1 MTGSAVRVDGTQG
14 ITPIWPVATAVN
26 AEGAL
31 TFHGRTAESLLDEFG
46 SPLYLI
52 DTDEVSARARYF
64 VRAAAD
70 AFTNSTTHV
79 SFAGKAF
86 LSKEVVRLVTDAG
99 MLVDTCSMG
108 EMRIA
113 LAAGVPGRRL
123 VLHGNNKSDA
133 EIELAIE
140 QGFAKIVVDEPDE
153 PSRIA
158 AIARRLGKRARVMLR
173 VTAGIHAGGHEY
185 ISTAHEDQKFGV
197 PLLPAGADAAA
208 LSVLD
213 ELTADPAG
221 VTPAVTNAHIA
232 ERDGD
237 AGDGNA
243 KPERELHYDMKYP
256 YDLSHEEIPEKDKAL
271 AAAMETVADGPAL
284 AVLKD
289 ILTRSDELELVGIH
303 SHIGSNIHDADA
315 FIQAAKR
322 MMLLR
327 KTFYATDAYTLPEVD
342 LGGGYSVA
350 YTDGEDSMDI
360 DVELGRLAD
369 AVSTVNRALGMPA
382 PVISFEP
389 GRWTV
394 APTGVTLYRV
404 GTVKPVQLNGEAK
417 DKGGNPVTE
426 RVYVSVDGGMS
437 DNIRPALYGSDY
449 TARIAN
455 RKGSD
460 ETKLCRVV
468 GMHCESG
475 DIVVNEVRLPA
486 DIRRGD
492 ILAVPVTGAYGRT
505 MASNYNQAL
514 IPAVVGVGEAGAH
527 VMIRRQTIDDLL
539 SWDVSK

>member
-1 MTGSAVRVDGTQG
+1 MTEPKALKVGILGATGAVGEQMMIVLAERNF
-14 ITPIWPVATAVN
+14 PVA
-26 AEGAL
+26 EL
-31 TFHGRTAESLLDEFG
+31 RLFG
-46 SPLYLI
+46 SSRSAGSKLAFKGKEYEVEEASLERMKGLDLLLGAADNDVAKKFLPDAAKLGVL
-52 DTDEVSARARYF
+52 DDLTDVTPAGSNARLGEN
-64 VRAAAD
+64 AAD
-70 AFTNSTTHV
+70 A
-79 SFAGKAF
+79 A
-86 LSKEVVRLVTDAG
+86 DQ
-99 MLVDTCSMG
+99 
-108 EMRIA
+108 
-113 LAAGVPGRRL
+113 AA
-123 VLHGNNKSDA
+123 
-133 EIELAIE
+133 
-140 QGFAKIVVDEPDE
+140 
-153 PSRIA
+153 
-158 AIARRLGKRARVMLR
+158 
-173 VTAGIHAGGHEY
+173 HAGH
-185 ISTAHEDQKFGV
+185 
-197 PLLPAGADAAA
+197 
-208 LSVLD
+208 
-213 ELTADPAG
+213 
-221 VTPAVTNAHIA
+221 A
-232 ERDGD
+232 ER
-237 AGDGNA
+237 
-243 KPERELHYDMKYP
+243 KLQYDIKYP
-256 YDLSHEEIPEKDKAL
+256 YDLSHEKVSEGDRRL
-271 AAAMETVADGPAL
+271 AEAMTMVADGPAL

-289 ILTRSDELELVGIH
+289 IYRRQDVLELVGVH

-539 SWDVSK
+539 SWDVSE

>member
-1 MTGSAVRVDGTQG
+1 MSVSPIWPAGSAVND
-14 ITPIWPVATAVN
+14 
-26 AEGAL
+26 EGEI
-31 TFHGRTAESLLDEFG
+31 TFHGRTAASLLDEFG
-46 SPLYLI
+46 SPLYVI
-52 DTDEVSARARYF
+52 DTDDVRARATKF
-64 VRAAAD
+64 VHAASH
-70 AFTNSTTHV
+70 AFNNTVTHV
-79 SFAGKAF
+79 SFAGKAL
-86 LSKEVVRLVTDAG
+86 LSKEICRIVTESG
-99 MLVDTCSMG
+99 MLIDTCSMG

-113 LAAGVPGRRL
+113 LAAGVPG
-123 VLHGNNKSDA
+123 
-133 EIELAIE
+133 
-140 QGFAKIVVDEPDE
+140 
-153 PSRIA
+153 
-158 AIARRLGKRARVMLR
+158 ARVMLR
-173 VTAGIHAGGHEY
+173 VTSGIHAGGHEFV
-185 ISTAHEDQKFGV
+185 STAHEDQKFGV
-197 PLLPAGADAAA
+197 ALLPAGADTAK
-208 LSVLD
+208 LGVLD
-213 ELTADPAG
+213 DLTD
-221 VTPAVTNAHIA
+221 VTPAGSNARLGENAADAADQAAHAGHA
-232 ERDGD
+232 ER
-237 AGDGNA
+237 
-243 KPERELHYDMKYP
+243 KLQYDIKYP
-256 YDLSHEEIPEKDKAL
+256 YDLSHEKVSEGDRKL
-271 AAAMETVADGPAL
+271 ADAMTMVADGPAL

-289 ILTRSDELELVGIH
+289 IYRRQDVLELVGVH

-539 SWDVSK
+539 SWDVSE

>member
-1 MTGSAVRVDGTQG
+1 
-14 ITPIWPVATAVN
+14 
-26 AEGAL
+26 
-31 TFHGRTAESLLDEFG
+31 
-46 SPLYLI
+46 
-52 DTDEVSARARYF
+52 
-64 VRAAAD
+64 
-70 AFTNSTTHV
+70 
-79 SFAGKAF
+79 
-86 LSKEVVRLVTDAG
+86 
-99 MLVDTCSMG
+99 MG

-153 PSRIA
+153 PARIA

-237 AGDGNA
+237 AGDGTA
-243 KPERELHYDMKYP
+243 KPERELHYDVKYP

-350 YTDGEDSMDI
+350 YTDGEDSMDVR
-360 DVELGRLAD
+360 VELRRLAE
-369 AVSTVNRALGMPA
+369 AVGAINRALGVPA
-382 PVISFEP
+382 PAISFEP
-389 GRWTV
+389 GRWIV
-394 APTGVTLYRV
+394 APAGVTLYRV
-404 GTVKPVQLNGEAK
+404 GTIKPVHLSDAK
-417 DKGGNPVTE
+417 DKTGNPIDE

-437 DNIRPALYGSDY
+437 DNIRPALYGADY
-449 TARIAN
+449 TVRLAN
-455 RKGSD
+455 RRGSD
-460 ETKLCRVV
+460 ESMLVRVV

-475 DIVVNEVRLPA
+475 DIIVHEDRLPA
-486 DIRRGD
+486 DLRRGD

-514 IPAVVGVGEAGAH
+514 IPAVVAVSEAGAH

-539 SWDVSK
+539 DLDQG

>member
-1 MTGSAVRVDGTQG
+1 MPV
-14 ITPIWPVATAVN
+14 TPIWPAGSAVN
-26 AEGAL
+26 DEGGI
-31 TFHGRTAESLLDEFG
+31 TFHGHTAESLLDEFG
-46 SPLYLI
+46 SPLYVI
-52 DTDEVSARARYF
+52 DTDDVRARAAKF
-64 VRAAAD
+64 VHSAAN
-70 AFTNSTTHV
+70 AFNNTVTHV
-79 SFAGKAF
+79 SFAGKAL
-86 LSKEVVRLVTDAG
+86 LSKEICRIVTESG
-99 MLVDTCSMG
+99 MLIDTCTMG

-140 QGFAKIVVDEPDE
+140 QGFNKIVIDEPGE
-153 PSRIA
+153 PERIA
-158 AIARRLGKRARVMLR
+158 AIAKRLNKRARVMLR
-173 VTAGIHAGGHEY
+173 VTSGIHAGGHEFV
-185 ISTAHEDQKFGV
+185 STAHEDQKFGV
-197 PLLPAGADAAA
+197 ALLPAEADAGK

-213 ELTADPAG
+213 DLDDVMPAG
-221 VTPAVTNAHIA
+221 SNARLDENETAGAAETGTSDVFHA
-232 ERDGD
+232 ER
-237 AGDGNA
+237 
-243 KPERELHYDMKYP
+243 KLQYDVKYP
-256 YDLSHEEIPEKDKAL
+256 YDLSHEKVSEGDRKL
-271 AAAMETVADGPAL
+271 ADAMTIVADGPAL

-289 ILTRSDELELVGIH
+289 IHRRQDVLELVGVH

-369 AVSTVNRALGMPA
+369 AVNTVNRALGMPA

-404 GTVKPVQLNGEAK
+404 GAVKPVRLTGEAK
-417 DKGGNPVTE
+417 DKAGNPVTE

-449 TARIAN
+449 TAKIAN
-455 RKGSD
+455 RKGSG

-486 DIRRGD
+486 DIKRGD

-514 IPAVVGVGEAGAH
+514 IPAVVSVGETGAH

-539 SWDVSK
+539 GWDVSE

>member
-1 MTGSAVRVDGTQG
+1 MT
-14 ITPIWPVATAVN
+14 
-26 AEGAL
+26 
-31 TFHGRTAESLLDEFG
+31 
-46 SPLYLI
+46 
-52 DTDEVSARARYF
+52 
-64 VRAAAD
+64 
-70 AFTNSTTHV
+70 
-79 SFAGKAF
+79 
-86 LSKEVVRLVTDAG
+86 
-99 MLVDTCSMG
+99 M
-108 EMRIA
+108 
-113 LAAGVPGRRL
+113 
-123 VLHGNNKSDA
+123 
-133 EIELAIE
+133 
-140 QGFAKIVVDEPDE
+140 
-153 PSRIA
+153 
-158 AIARRLGKRARVMLR
+158 
-173 VTAGIHAGGHEY
+173 
-185 ISTAHEDQKFGV
+185 
-197 PLLPAGADAAA
+197 
-208 LSVLD
+208 
-213 ELTADPAG
+213 
-221 VTPAVTNAHIA
+221 
-232 ERDGD
+232 
-237 AGDGNA
+237 
-243 KPERELHYDMKYP
+243 
-256 YDLSHEEIPEKDKAL
+256 
-271 AAAMETVADGPAL
+271 VADGPAL

-289 ILTRSDELELVGIH
+289 IYRRQDVLELVGVH

-315 FIQAAKR
+315 FIQAAKS

-369 AVSTVNRALGMPA
+369 AVSTVNRALGMPS

-404 GTVKPVQLNGEAK
+404 GTVKPVELSGEAK
-417 DKGGNPVTE
+417 DKSGNPVTE

-449 TARIAN
+449 TARLAN
-455 RKGSD
+455 RKGS
-460 ETKLCRVV
+460 EQTKLCRVV

-486 DIRRGD
+486 DIKRGD

-539 SWDVSK
+539 SWDVSE